1 MKVHLHQA
9 IQWYFRT
16 PVFLRLFLTVAFFM
30 IFFGSVIH
38 WVEPDAFPTI
48 FDGIWWAVITGST
61 VGYGDYVPL
70 STFGRVI
77 GILLIIAGGGLVTFY
92 MATVSASTVKY
103 ERNLSEGKVDYR
115 GSDHIIIV
123 GWNERTKQLLN
134 MITDY
139 INEENIVLIDKS
151 LDQIGYQ
158 EYKLHYVNGD
168 ASEDKTLKKA
178 RISDA
183 RCMIV
188 TSDPSKEEHQAD
200 QVSILTTVAARGMNS
215 DLFIITE
222 ILLKNQVTNARR
234 AGADTVIRS
243 NDFMSTLFFHE
254 LYREA
259 HIKPFDTLVAQLS
272 SQQYKQITVPD
283 EMVGETFKY
292 CALSFLEQEELLLGM
307 EQNGELYINPPSQ
320 SILKK
325 DDHLIVLS
333 NLSE

>member
-16 PVFLRLFLTVAFFM
+16 PVFLRLLLTVAFFM
-30 IFFGSVIH
+30 IFFGALVH
-38 WVEPDAFPTI
+38 WVEPEAFPTV

-70 STFGRVI
+70 TIVGRII
-77 GILLIIAGGGLVTFY
+77 GIFLIIAGGGLVTFY
-92 MATVSASTVKY
+92 MATVSSSTVKY
-103 ERNLSEGKVDYR
+103 ERNLSEGKVEYR
-115 GSDHIIIV
+115 GSNHIIII

-139 INEENIVLIDKS
+139 IEEENIVLIDKS

-158 EYKLHYVNGD
+158 EYKLHYINGD
-168 ASEDKTLKKA
+168 ASEDSTLLKA
-178 RISDA
+178 RISEA
-183 RCMIV
+183 RCMII
-188 TSDPSKEEHQAD
+188 TSDPSKQEHQAD

-215 DLFIITE
+215 DMFIITE

-272 SQQYKQITVPD
+272 SQQYKQMKVPKD
-283 EMVGETFKY
+283 LVGETFKE
-292 CALSFLEQEELLLGM
+292 CALAFLKQEELLLGM
-307 EQNGELYINPPSQ
+307 EQNGELFINPPSQ
-320 SILKK
+320 SIIKE